1 MLSAAEAF
9 RPVFQVSMKTRDILM
24 DPMLRGGPG
33 SPASYE
39 LFTEKSMTP
48 IMWKVFAAE
57 FQSRLVE
64 NLHAASFR
72 CDYFQG
78 RSSGLQ
84 PNFPYPETRRLLD
97 HSKANELWTAGGCC
111 AGSEYEVEAKS
122 VMTDAFPIA
131 RLWVHQSSCD
141 SDRLLRFLATA
152 TVSRIPEGLNPLR
165 KRKAVVFADF

>member
-1 MLSAAEAF
+1 
-9 RPVFQVSMKTRDILM
+9 M

-39 LFTEKSMTP
+39 LCTEKSMTP

-111 AGSEYEVEAKS
+111 AGSDARSRGQARRHDVEHLQPLHERSKK
-122 VMTDAFPIA
+122 M
-131 RLWVHQSSCD
+131 
-141 SDRLLRFLATA
+141 DRDR
-152 TVSRIPEGLNPLR
+152 
-165 KRKAVVFADF
+165 